1 MSLVKQTLLV
11 SSFNVFSQLDL
22 HYLLSHK
29 STACCLGLSIDRF
42 HKFIWFTIS
51 WFDSISIHL
60 YIYQIQNIFLKGIV
74 HTKMKLL
81 SLIPPSCRFKPVR
94 PPFIFRTQFLYSIR
108 ELCPSVD
115 SKGPYMINAQKHS
128 MEIGKTI
135 HVSSG
140 FNCYFLMLREYFC
153 MQENKNIDFIQQFVY
168 SCHPIAPF
176 WRISAGQK
184 LRTLFCVCLP
194 HARCAVFIQI
204 KA

>member
-51 WFDSISIHL
+51 WFDSISINL
-60 YIYQIQNIFLKGIV
+60 DIYQIQNIFLKGIV
-74 HTKMKLL
+74 HPKMKVL

-108 ELCPSVD
+108 ELWPSID
-115 SKGPYMINAQKHS
+115 SKGPYTIKVQKHS
-128 MEIGKTI
+128 KEIGKII

-140 FNCYFLMLREYFC
+140 VQPLFYEATRILLYARKQKYRL
-153 MQENKNIDFIQQFVY
+153 Y
-168 SCHPIAPF
+168 STVRLLHVTLATF

-184 LRTLFCVCLP
+184 LRTLFCVCPP
-194 HARCAVFIQI
+194 HTGCAVFIQI